1 MKKLLL
7 FLAAVMAILVS
18 CGPRV
23 KDADAEYA
31 KDLLKPGEAI
41 PDFTIPTVD
50 DSTIVVTLA
59 DVTGQ
64 YLVLDFWASWCPD
77 CRADIPA
84 MKELY
89 DAFGKKAH
97 FMGVNFDTDK
107 EQLAAFLAENEIAWE
122 QVGDFKG
129 KKESDICDLFHIKWI
144 PSMYLVDPEGNVV
157 LGTVMVDKLRAA
169 LEKL

>member
-1 MKKLLL
+1 MKKIALLL
-7 FLAAVMAILVS
+7 AAISAIMVS

-31 KDLLKPGEAI
+31 KDLIKPGEAI
-41 PDFTIPTVD
+41 PEFSIPAAV
-50 DSTIVVTLA
+50 DSTIVSRA
-59 DVTGQ
+59 DLVGQ
-64 YLVLDFWASWCPD
+64 YLVLDFWATWCPD

-84 MKELY
+84 MKEMY
-89 DAFGKKAH
+89 EAFGEKAR
-97 FMGVNFDTDK
+97 FVSVSFDTDRD
-107 EQLAAFLAENEIAWE
+107 QLMNYLAENEIPWQQLA
-122 QVGDFKG
+122 DFKG
-129 KKESDICDLFHIKWI
+129 KKESDIGDLFQVKWI